1 MHLWS
6 SLRNVTQSSKVL
18 LFYSHSRLKLTWQG
32 TRKPLGGL
40 AVISV
45 IASSTVRA
53 VAVLR
58 GAEQAWPRH
67 SSPLGAE
74 RGEGNCCRWGCPAPG
89 GASCC
94 YWSPLPW
101 VRKTCLSANTKEP
114 LCGPGAW
121 WLVLATG
128 LALWHWGWAGGH
140 RPGCHPPPGVP
151 THLGGSGRQGNHSTP
166 GSVALCLPFFS
177 FCFVRCSREVAG
189 AELFTFEAKYFVRWR
204 KWPLKWF
211 VK

>member
-1 MHLWS
+1 MAPAQLTPRS
-6 SLRNVTQSSKVL
+6 RAGRGKLPPVGMPGSRRSLL
-18 LFYSHSRLKLTWQG
+18 LLLV
-32 TRKPLGGL
+32 P
-40 AVISV
+40 A
-45 IASSTVRA
+45 
-53 VAVLR
+53 
-58 GAEQAWPRH
+58 
-67 SSPLGAE
+67 PLGAKDP
-74 RGEGNCCRWGCPAPG
+74 R
-89 GASCC
+89 
-94 YWSPLPW
+94 
-101 VRKTCLSANTKEP
+101 CLSANTEEP

-128 LALWHWGWAGGH
+128 RALWHWGWAGGH

-204 KWPLKWF
+204 KWPLK
-211 VK
+211 